1 MLRPVFYLS
10 VLSHAAAQSCG
21 DPSTDCNLFIA
32 EVRDIPQ
39 RRHSTSADIP
49 PAASSYCDTF

>member
-1 MLRPVFYLS
+1 MLRPVCYLS

-39 RRHSTSADIP
+39 LSTSSF
-49 PAASSYCDTF
+49 SSYCDTF